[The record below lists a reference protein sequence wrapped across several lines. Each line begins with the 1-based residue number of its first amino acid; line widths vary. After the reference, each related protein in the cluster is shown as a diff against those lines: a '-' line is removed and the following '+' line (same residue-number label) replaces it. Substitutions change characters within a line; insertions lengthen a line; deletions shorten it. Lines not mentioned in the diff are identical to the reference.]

1 MCLNKYNLE
10 LSKFYN
16 YFCSLDN
23 KESWICKGN
32 FYDALNCK
40 KTQNNS
46 LVGSPDMI
54 EIM

>member
-1 MCLNKYNLE
+1 M
-10 LSKFYN
+10 
-16 YFCSLDN
+16 CSLDN

-32 FYDALNCK
+32 VHGALNCKK